1 MRTFDTLFSE
11 SSRPLTWCES
21 IKLYFSY
28 DFENSSQIL
37 KSQIFGSFDY
47 MRTEIIQK
55 YEAK

>member
-1 MRTFDTLFSE
+1 MRALDTLFSE

-28 DFENSSQIL
+28 NMENSSHIL

-47 MRTEIIQK
+47 MRSDIIQK
-55 YEAK
+55 YQGQ